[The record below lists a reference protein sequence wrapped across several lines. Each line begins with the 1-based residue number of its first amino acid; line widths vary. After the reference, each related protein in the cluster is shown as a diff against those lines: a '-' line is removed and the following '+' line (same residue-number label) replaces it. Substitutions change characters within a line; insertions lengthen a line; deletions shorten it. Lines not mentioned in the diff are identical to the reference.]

1 MNEML
6 TAGFELMVIGMGIV
20 FAFLVML
27 IVSITVMSSIL
38 QRWFPVQQAAKTA
51 VNVSA
56 SADNSG
62 VVAAI
67 TAAVIQYRGK
77 HH

>member
-6 TAGFELMVIGMGIV
+6 GAGLELMTIGMAIV
-20 FAFLVML
+20 FAFLIML
-27 IVSITVMSSIL
+27 IAAVNIMSSIM

-56 SADNSG
+56 GADDSG

-67 TAAVIQYRGK
+67 TAAVTQYRSK